1 MAEDAKALVG
11 RMVDALNDHV
21 IDGQEAYWSEDMVWY
36 GPAGIGTKR
45 GLKDFQEN
53 HQRPFLH
60 AFPDKSAFDEI
71 RFGEGE
77 WVAATGYQ
85 TATHLGEYLGIPASG
100 KPVKI
105 RYMDIWRAEN
115 DKLVENWV
123 LIDLLDFLEQLG
135 YNTKNV
141 LKFVG
146 SKPPEFFDQQAE
158 ER

>member
-1 MAEDAKALVG
+1 
-11 RMVDALNDHV
+11 
-21 IDGQEAYWSEDMVWY
+21 
-36 GPAGIGTKR
+36 
-45 GLKDFQEN
+45 
-53 HQRPFLH
+53 
-60 AFPDKSAFDEI
+60 
-71 RFGEGE
+71 
-77 WVAATGYQ
+77 
-85 TATHLGEYLGIPASG
+85 
-100 KPVKI
+100 
-105 RYMDIWRAEN
+105 MDIWRAEN